1 MYLSSQYA
9 FALVLLFLVF
19 VSLETSQVYT
29 GDSYGLLSSAGVQN
43 NTNNISNNNHHIQ
56 YYLCTDYKPTIHCDP
71 SLNELTSYAV
81 RGLSSEI
88 YIPSGNPAIVK
99 GKFDNALKMQ
109 ANRVESVEVNNSIK
123 INPQNFSVTF
133 WAKRLAKS
141 EPVGVIISH
150 SNYTNTAGWYF
161 QMLSNGNISFAVTN
175 SDGNVISTEYN
186 DAVIPFDKFAYIAG
200 TFDGSKVKLYKD
212 GKLASEAIFKGE
224 YVPDPNTPLRI
235 GSAAGSMAET
245 PWSGVV
251 DDFALFNKTLTA
263 NEVKEIF
270 LSNASYSD
278 SIVAQGLVGYWDF
291 DNNNTN
297 LAGTSPMHNNSD
309 NGILR
314 TLIASMAFAP
324 DGRLFFS
331 EKNSGN
337 IRVMKDDKVI
347 EKPFATISDH
357 HVDFEQ
363 GLLGLAIDPLFEKNH
378 YVYLYYTTIDHNKNK
393 IVNKLVRFTDVNNT
407 AHDKVTL
414 LDDIPAEAG
423 FHSGGALAFG
433 PDDKLYI
440 GVGDATHSIFAQN
453 PSVFLGKVLR
463 INRDG
468 TIPADNPYPNSPVYT
483 IGHRNIFG
491 ISFDNNRGFGIIA
504 ENGDALYDEIN
515 LITKGGNY
523 GFPTLQPP
531 NIAPEKADPSLSI
544 LPLRSYWAPPA
555 PTQTIY
561 YEGNKFP
568 ELKNRFLFGAVDGNI
583 YSLMFDPNVKK
594 IIEEEKI
601 FLKFYPYSPVTALA
615 TAPNGDIYFAGYG
628 IYKLQQI
635 DSSTKEE
642 FVFPV
647 QVDFSTQFNRINK
660 IEVLQEQNK
669 MLIDIQTS
677 TGNKT
682 ETSSSSSSPF
692 TLSIKIPK
700 KLLDEIYSVANISNN
715 TKSKNNFD
723 KFLQPMNFTV
733 DNRHLDFNI
742 VKIKYYPSMTYHLE
756 IIGADKSD
764 EEEEEVD
771 QVSIHY
777 DDVIVGDR
785 NTDDDYDGARIT
797 PEGSY
802 ISTKTKSLTLPSAPN
817 EEDI

>member
-1 MYLSSQYA
+1 LLDTGRFGGYSNPESDIMYLSSLYA
-9 FALVLLFLVF
+9 FAWVLLCLVF
-19 VSLETSQVYT
+19 VSLQLNQVYS
-29 GDSYGLLSSAGVQN
+29 GDSYGLPSSAGVQN
-43 NTNNISNNNHHIQ
+43 NTKNISNNNDHHIQ
-56 YYLCTDYKPTIHCDP
+56 YYLCTNYKPTIHCDP

-81 RGLSSEI
+81 HGLSSEI
-88 YIPSGNPAIVK
+88 YIPSGNPAIVE

-109 ANRVESVEVNNSIK
+109 ANRLESVEVNNSKK
-123 INPQNFSVTF
+123 ISPQNFSVTF

-141 EPVGVIISH
+141 EPAGVIISH

-161 QMLSNGNISFAVTN
+161 QMLSNGNISFSVTN

-186 DAVIPFDKFAYIAG
+186 DAVMPLDEFANIAG

-212 GKLASEAIFKGE
+212 GLLASEAIFEGE

-235 GSAAGSMAET
+235 GSKAGSMSEI
-245 PWSGVV
+245 PWSGVL
-251 DDFALFNKTLTA
+251 DEFALFNKTLTA

-270 LSNASYSD
+270 LRNSSYSD

-291 DNNNTN
+291 DNNNT
-297 LAGTSPMHNNSD
+297 LAGTLPMHNSSD

-314 TLIASMAFAP
+314 TIIASMAFTP

-337 IRVMKDDKVI
+337 IRIMKDDKVI
-347 EKPFATISDH
+347 ERPFATISDH

-363 GLLGLAIDPLFEKNH
+363 GLLGLAIDPLFEQNH
-378 YVYLYYTTIDHNKNK
+378 YVYLYYTAIDQTKNK

-407 AHDKVTL
+407 AHDMVTL

-433 PDDKLYI
+433 PDDKLYLS
-440 GVGDATHSIFAQN
+440 VGDATHSIFAQN
-453 PSVFLGKVLR
+453 PSVLLGKVLR

-515 LITKGGNY
+515 LIVKGGNY

-531 NIAPEKADPSLSI
+531 NIAPEIADPSLSI
-544 LPLRSYWAPPA
+544 LPLRSYWHTIA

-568 ELKNRFLFGAVDGNI
+568 ELNNTFLSGAFDGNI
-583 YSLMFDPNVKK
+583 YSLMFDPIVKK
-594 IIEEEKI
+594 ITEEEKI

-615 TAPNGDIYFAGYG
+615 KAPNGDIYFAGYG
-628 IYKLQQI
+628 IYKLQRI

-647 QVDFSTQFNRINK
+647 QVDFSTQFDRINK
-660 IEVLQEQNK
+660 MEILQRQNK

-682 ETSSSSSSPF
+682 EPSSSSSLSSSSSPHI
-692 TLSIKIPK
+692 LSIKIPK
-700 KLLDEIYSVANISNN
+700 KLLNEIDSVTNISNN
-715 TKSKNNFD
+715 TKGKNNFD

-742 VKIKYYPSMTYHLE
+742 VHIKYYPSMTHRLE
-756 IIGADKSD
+756 I
-764 EEEEEVD
+764 
-771 QVSIHY
+771 Q
-777 DDVIVGDR
+777 
-785 NTDDDYDGARIT
+785 
-797 PEGSY
+797 
-802 ISTKTKSLTLPSAPN
+802 
-817 EEDI
+817 

>member
-1 MYLSSQYA
+1 MYLSSHCA
-9 FALVLLFLVF
+9 FALALLFLVF
-19 VSLETSQVYT
+19 VLLQMNQFYT
-29 GDSYGLLSSAGVQN
+29 DDSYDLVSSARGQN
-43 NTNNISNNNHHIQ
+43 NTNDISNNDHHIQ
-56 YYLCTDYKPTIHCDP
+56 YYLCTDYKPIIHCDP

-81 RGLSSEI
+81 RGFSSEI

-99 GKFDNALKMQ
+99 GKFDNALKME
-109 ANRVESVEVNNSIK
+109 ANRLESIQVDNSKK
-123 INPQNFSVTF
+123 IDLQNFSVTF

-141 EPVGVIISH
+141 EPAGVIISH

-175 SDGNVISTEYN
+175 SDGTVISTVYN
-186 DAVIPFDKFAYIAG
+186 DTVIPFDKFVYIAG

-212 GKLASEAIFKGE
+212 GQLASEAIFEGE
-224 YVPDPNTPLRI
+224 YIPDPNTPLRI
-235 GSAAGSMAET
+235 GAKAGSMSET
-245 PWSGVV
+245 PWSGVI
-251 DDFALFNKTLTA
+251 DDVALFNKTLTA

-278 SIVAQGLVGYWDF
+278 SKMDQDLVDYWNF
-291 DNNNTN
+291 DNNSTTTTN
-297 LAGTSPMHNNSD
+297 LYGTAPIHNNS
-309 NGILR
+309 NNSVSR
-314 TLIASMAFAP
+314 TLIASLAFTP

-337 IRVMKDDKVI
+337 IRIMKDDRVI
-347 EKPFATISDH
+347 ERPFATISDH

-378 YVYLYYTTIDHNKNK
+378 YVYLYYTSIDQTKNT

-414 LDDIPAEAG
+414 LDDIPAEPG

-453 PSVFLGKVLR
+453 PSVLLGKVLR

-491 ISFDNNRGFGIIA
+491 ISFDSNRGFGIIA

-544 LPLRSYWAPPA
+544 LPLRSYWKPPA

-568 ELKNRFLFGAVDGNI
+568 ELKNRFLFGAFDGNI
-583 YSLMFDPNVKK
+583 YSLMFDPHDKK

-601 FLKFYPYSPVTALA
+601 LLKFYPYSPITALA
-615 TAPNGDIYFAGYG
+615 KAPNGDIYFGGYG
-628 IYKLQQI
+628 IYKLQRI

-647 QVDFSTQFNRINK
+647 RLDFSTPFNRIDK
-660 IEVLQEQNK
+660 IEVLQQQNK

-677 TGNKT
+677 TK
-682 ETSSSSSSPF
+682 TSSASSPF

-700 KLLDEIYSVANISNN
+700 SLLDEIHDVVNISNN
-715 TKSKNNFD
+715 TKNRNNFD

-742 VKIKYYPSMTYHLE
+742 VNIKYYPSMTYHLE
-756 IIGADKSD
+756 IIGAKKSD
-764 EEEEEVD
+764 E
-771 QVSIHY
+771 
-777 DDVIVGDR
+777 
-785 NTDDDYDGARIT
+785 
-797 PEGSY
+797 
-802 ISTKTKSLTLPSAPN
+802 
-817 EEDI
+817 